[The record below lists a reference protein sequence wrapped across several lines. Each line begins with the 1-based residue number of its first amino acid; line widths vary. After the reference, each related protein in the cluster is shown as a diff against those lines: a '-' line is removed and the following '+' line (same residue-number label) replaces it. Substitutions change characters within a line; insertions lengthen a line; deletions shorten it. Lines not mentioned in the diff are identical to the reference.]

1 MSRPPSTT
9 PDPRPREEDPVA
21 QQPQQSTTTRT
32 PVELTVKPRPGQLT
46 FAAPRRGKPPRHLAD
61 FDMAGRRQFLAELGH
76 QPFRAGQLS
85 RHYFDRFAT
94 APEDMTDLPA
104 AAAGCT

>member
-1 MSRPPSTT
+1 MTGRPSTT
-9 PDPRPREEDPVA
+9 PDPRHREENTVA
-21 QQPQQSTTTRT
+21 QQPQQSTTST

-61 FDMAGRRQFLAELGH
+61 FDMAGRREFLAERGH

-85 RHYFDRFAT
+85 RH
-94 APEDMTDLPA
+94 
-104 AAAGCT
+104 